1 MRHGHMIYHV
11 DAIVDDILIKYV
23 FFSDDVLKEYLKQA
37 TLNCQSKGIKFKYK
51 ITEDKEGYN
60 LAR

>member
-1 MRHGHMIYHV
+1 MIYHV
-11 DAIVDDILIKYV
+11 DAIVDNILIKYV